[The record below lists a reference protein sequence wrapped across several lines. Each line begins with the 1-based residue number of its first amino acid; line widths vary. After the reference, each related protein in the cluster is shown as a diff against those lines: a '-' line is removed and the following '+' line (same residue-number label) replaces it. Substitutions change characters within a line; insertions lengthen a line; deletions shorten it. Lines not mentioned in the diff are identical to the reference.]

1 MSGNPRDMD
10 GFMPLL
16 STTDIKKKLSIG
28 DLVLNYLGD
37 PDKSI
42 ECQDIGLFIDNV
54 IPWLSNGN
62 PKVVQNGL
70 EILTYLADRM
80 GHDFKPYI
88 STVIQPMIDRLGDS
102 KDATREKA
110 HLVLLKILE
119 KGCLT
124 PQQLLD
130 RFRPA
135 FTHKNAK
142 LREEALVLLTTT
154 LNEHGADEMALSG
167 VIPSIVKLLSD
178 PSEKVRETALNTLTD
193 MYRHIGERL
202 RVDLQRKHNVPQAKL
217 LLLIKKFDQL
227 KASGDLLPLAMSS
240 DVGKDTDE
248 PDRAIKSAPL
258 KRTAAPLKRGQFGPA
273 KTPSSALATSIHATV
288 LRATTVSRSMS
299 HRSTSGQA
307 GAVDEETFLTSF
319 EDVPTVNLFSAKDL
333 EEQMKNI
340 KDIVGDDKKDWKQ
353 RTESMKK
360 LRAIVLAGGM
370 NYENFLDCLKSIQR
384 PFETACTDLRSQV
397 VREACITLAF
407 LSQHLKTKFASFGEA
422 VLLTL
427 MNLIQN
433 SAKVVATAGAVA
445 VRFILQNTHC
455 SRFIPIITSSLNSKS
470 KDIRRASCEY
480 LNSILQTW
488 PTQMLQ
494 KHVMVLQEAIKKG
507 IADSDSEARV
517 FARKSYWAFKEH
529 FPEQAEILLNSLDAT
544 YKRSLMS
551 LSNSGSINSLNVVTR
566 STSVSPRASRPAL
579 SATGSTENL
588 HQTPG
593 QPHGPLRRT
602 PSLPRS
608 YRQSGIPILQRP
620 TDNHYRVTPGV
631 RSTSAIDLQA
641 AQRAKARLTYGNMS
655 RYKATLHNDHSH
667 QGKQARHSKSPDTAA
682 VASPERTPRT
692 RTRVAGV
699 SQSQPSSRSGSPSSR
714 LSYTTYNRE
723 GESLIARPRKLSG
736 HGIRSTG
743 NSREPSPQRFGMDR
757 SFGSKM
763 RGRSLHMS
771 PTDRPQSRPV
781 LAQKMLQQSREAESA
796 LADAFTFDSIDSCYN
811 RATRVKSEHSDD
823 SETSSICSE
832 RSMDSFRRPS
842 DSFSWSGSQQ
852 RLYRDNWDQSI
863 PKDIKEIIENCAH
876 KHWGDRKEGLL
887 GLQHFLANGR
897 TLSASELRKVTDIFT
912 KMFMDSHT
920 KVFSLFLDTLNELIT
935 THNEDLSDWLYVL
948 CARLLNKLGTDLL
961 GSIQA
966 KIHRTLDVV
975 RESFPGEQLL
985 PAVMR
990 YLTDPTQT
998 PNSRVKVA
1006 SLTFVTQIAETAE
1019 PSALNNSAGTALARL
1034 LDWTSDVKS
1043 QDVRR
1048 HAQEAFIALYNL
1060 NPPQVTM
1067 ILAELPKYYQEA
1079 ALPLVQN
1086 YLKSSGSSN
1095 PASPG
1100 TPPPRAQHSP
1110 ARNKKNDVDTAD
1122 ENLEEVY
1129 KISSYRSLRRTTAE
1143 IQNYGFERLERATT
1157 SKDSGISNMADLE
1170 ERIEGLTLSNSGRS
1184 SSVSSPTQRGRSVT
1198 NITVNGSSDTIAGDL
1213 ILPQENNGYKN
1224 HGSSPD
1230 SAKRPEIL
1238 DNMIKTIQSKC
1249 TQTSEK
1255 ITALQNFQ
1263 AYVREGDSTYVKQN
1277 FKKLLKTLLDRVN
1290 SDSQQLQ
1297 IEVLQTLIE
1306 MLKCPELLECFS
1318 VFPELLVL
1326 KVITAHKFDDQKA
1339 DGTSSGE
1346 SVRAPAQVLRT
1357 AEKCAATI
1365 ATVLR
1370 PEQIILV
1377 VSTIITTEP
1386 YPLNM
1391 GAIKMLHKIVEH
1403 WGREAIEPH
1412 LSKIMPGLIKAYD
1425 DAESTVRKSAVFCMV
1440 AIHAAVGE
1448 EVLKPHLSSLYASK
1462 LKLLYIYIQRAQQTN
1477 SQPASPRS
1485 NSKN

>member
-54 IPWLSNGN
+54 IPWLTNGN

-248 PDRAIKSAPL
+248 PDRMIKSAPS

-273 KTPSSALATSIHATV
+273 KTPSSALATPIHATV
-288 LRATTVSRSMS
+288 LRATTVSRSMP
-299 HRSTSGQA
+299 HRLTSGQA

-319 EDVPTVNLFSAKDL
+319 EDVLMVNLFSAKDL

-340 KDIVGDDKKDWKQ
+340 KDIIGDDKKDWKQ

-407 LSQHLKTKFASFGEA
+407 LSQHLKTKFASFGES

-579 SATGSTENL
+579 SAT
-588 HQTPG
+588 
-593 QPHGPLRRT
+593 
-602 PSLPRS
+602 
-608 YRQSGIPILQRP
+608 
-620 TDNHYRVTPGV
+620 DRVTPGV

-682 VASPERTPRT
+682 VASPERTART

-723 GESLIARPRKLSG
+723 GESLMARPRKLSG

-757 SFGSKM
+757 SFASKI

-897 TLSASELRKVTDIFT
+897 TLTASELRKVTDIFT

-935 THNEDLSDWLYVL
+935 THNEDLNDWIYVL

-1238 DNMIKTIQSKC
+1238 DNMIKTIQSKL

-1263 AYVREGDSTYVKQN
+1263 AYVREGDATYVKQN

-1339 DGTSSGE
+1339 DGTSSGDN
-1346 SVRAPAQVLRT
+1346 VRAPVRMTEAQVLRT

-1365 ATVLR
+1365 AIALR

-1386 YPLNM
+1386 FPLNM

-1425 DAESTVRKSAVFCMV
+1425 DVESTVRKSAVFCMV

>member
-1 MSGNPRDMD
+1 MAVNPRDMD

-16 STTDIKKKLSIG
+16 STTDIKKKLNVGS
-28 DLVLNYLGD
+28 LLLNYLGD
-37 PDKSI
+37 ATKSI
-42 ECQDIGLFIDNV
+42 ECQDIGQFIDNI
-54 IPWLSNGN
+54 IPWLGNGN

-70 EILTYLADRM
+70 EILTFLGDRM

-88 STVIQPMIDRLGDS
+88 STIIQPTIDRLGDS

-110 HLVLLKILE
+110 QLVLLKIME
-119 KGCLT
+119 KGCMS

-130 RFRPA
+130 RLRPA
-135 FTHKNAK
+135 FNHKNAK
-142 LREEALVLLTTT
+142 LREEALILLTTT
-154 LNEHGADEMALSG
+154 LNEHGADEMILSG

-178 PSEKVRETALNTLTD
+178 PSEKVRETALNTLAD
-193 MYRHIGERL
+193 IYRHVGERL

-217 LLLIKKFDQL
+217 LLLIEKFDQL
-227 KASGDLLPLAMSS
+227 KAAGDLLPLAMSS
-240 DVGKDTDE
+240 DVGKSTDE
-248 PDRAIKSAPL
+248 TDRAIKSAPV
-258 KRTAAPLKRGQFGPA
+258 KRSTIPPKRGQFGPA
-273 KTPSSALATSIHATV
+273 KASSSALAQPGSTPSTV
-288 LRATTVSRSMS
+288 PRATTVKRNVSVKW
-299 HRSTSGQA
+299 TSGQA
-307 GAVDEETFLTSF
+307 GAVDEETFLTAF
-319 EDVPTVNLFSAKDL
+319 EDVPSVNLFSAKDL

-340 KDIVGDDKKDWKQ
+340 KDNVGDDKKDWKQ

-360 LRAIVLAGGM
+360 LRAIIIANGPS
-370 NYENFLDCLKSIQR
+370 YENFLENLKSIQR
-384 PFETACTDLRSQV
+384 AFEVACTDLRSQV

-407 LSQHLKTKFASFGEA
+407 LSQQLKNKFASFGEA

-445 VRFILQNTHC
+445 VRFILQNTHS
-455 SRFIPIITSSLNSKS
+455 SRFVPIITSCLSHKS
-470 KDIRRASCEY
+470 KDLRRASCEY
-480 LNSILQTW
+480 LNLILQIW
-488 PTQMLQ
+488 PTQILQ
-494 KHVMVLQEAIKKG
+494 KHVTILQDTIKKG
-507 IADSDSEARV
+507 IADSDSEARA
-517 FARKSYWAFKEH
+517 FARKSYWAFKDH
-529 FPEQAEILLNSLDAT
+529 FPEQAEALLNSLDTA

-566 STSVSPRASRPAL
+566 SASVSPRTSRPVM
-579 SATGSTENL
+579 SATDRG
-588 HQTPG
+588 
-593 QPHGPLRRT
+593 
-602 PSLPRS
+602 
-608 YRQSGIPILQRP
+608 
-620 TDNHYRVTPGV
+620 TPGV

-641 AQRAKARLTYGNMS
+641 AQRAKARMMYANMS
-655 RYKATLHNDHSH
+655 RQKASLP
-667 QGKQARHSKSPDTAA
+667 RPSKSPDTTA
-682 VASPERTPRT
+682 VASPERSART
-692 RTRVAGV
+692 RTRVSGV

-714 LSYTTYNRE
+714 LSYATYNRE
-723 GESLIARPRKLSG
+723 GESLIARPRRLSG

-757 SFGSKM
+757 SFASKI

-781 LAQKMLQQSREAESA
+781 MAQKMLQQSREAESA
-796 LADAFTFDSIDSCYN
+796 LADALTFENIDNY
-811 RATRVKSEHSDD
+811 TRTPRGKGDHSDD

-832 RSMDSFRRPS
+832 RSMDSFRRPN

-852 RLYRDNWDQSI
+852 RLYRDMWDQSI

-876 KHWGDRKEGLL
+876 KHWGDRKEGLV
-887 GLQHFLANGR
+887 GLQHFLSNGN
-897 TLSASELRKVTDIFT
+897 TLTATELRKVTDIFT

-920 KVFSLFLDTLNELIT
+920 KVFSLFLDTLNELVA
-935 THNEDLSDWLYVL
+935 THSEDLGDWLYVL

-966 KIHRTLDVV
+966 KIHKTLDVV
-975 RESFPGEQLL
+975 RECFPGEQLL

-1006 SLTFVTQIAETAE
+1006 TLMFITQIAETAE

-1034 LDWTSDVKS
+1034 LDWSNDVKS

-1048 HAQEAFIALYNL
+1048 HAQNAVISLYNL
-1060 NPPQVTM
+1060 NPPKVTM
-1067 ILAELPKYYQEA
+1067 LLADLPKYYQEA

-1086 YLKSSGSSN
+1086 HLRKSSGSSN

-1100 TPPPRAQHSP
+1100 TPPPRAQSSP
-1110 ARNKKNDVDTAD
+1110 ARSKGKSDIDNAD

-1129 KISSYRSLRRTTAE
+1129 KSLRRTTAE

-1157 SKDSGISNMADLE
+1157 SKDSGISNMADVE
-1170 ERIEGLTLSNSGRS
+1170 EKMEGLTLCNSGRS

-1213 ILPQENNGYKN
+1213 ILPQENNGYKT

-1230 SAKRPEIL
+1230 SIKRPEIL
-1238 DNMIKTIQSKC
+1238 DNMIKTLQSKM
-1249 TQTSEK
+1249 TQTEEK
-1255 ITALQNFQ
+1255 VSALQEFQ
-1263 AYVREGDSTYVKQN
+1263 LYVREGDALYIKQN
-1277 FKKLLKTLLDRVN
+1277 FKKLLKTLLDSLTNDNKKMQV
-1290 SDSQQLQ
+1290 
-1297 IEVLQTLIE
+1297 EVLQTLID
-1306 MLKCPELLECFS
+1306 MLKCPELVDSFS
-1318 VFPELLVL
+1318 VYPELLVL
-1326 KVITAHKFDDQKA
+1326 KVINTYKLDDQKQ
-1339 DGTSSGE
+1339 DSS
-1346 SVRAPAQVLRT
+1346 SSSNSRSPVLWM

-1365 ATVLR
+1365 AMVLK
-1370 PEQIILV
+1370 PEQVIHL

-1391 GAIKMLHKIVEH
+1391 GAIKMLHKVVEH
-1403 WGREAIEPH
+1403 WGRDAIEPH
-1412 LSKIMPGLIKAYD
+1412 LSKVMPGLIKAYD
-1425 DAESTVRKSAVFCMV
+1425 DNESAVRKSAVFCMV
-1440 AIHAAVGE
+1440 AIHLAVGE
-1448 EVLKPHLSSLYASK
+1448 EVLKPHLSCLYTSK
-1462 LKLLYIYIQRAQQTN
+1462 LKLLNIYIQRAQQAN

>member
-1 MSGNPRDMD
+1 MAVNPRDMD

-16 STTDIKKKLSIG
+16 STTDIKKKLNVGS
-28 DLVLNYLGD
+28 LLLNYLGD
-37 PDKSI
+37 ATKSI
-42 ECQDIGLFIDNV
+42 ECQDIGQFIDNI

-70 EILTYLADRM
+70 EILTFLADRM

-88 STVIQPMIDRLGDS
+88 STIIQPTIDRLGDS

-110 HLVLLKILE
+110 QLVLLKIME
-119 KGCLT
+119 KGCMS

-130 RFRPA
+130 RLRPA
-135 FTHKNAK
+135 FSHKNAK
-142 LREEALVLLTTT
+142 LREEALILLTTT
-154 LNEHGADEMALSG
+154 LNEHGADEMILSG

-178 PSEKVRETALNTLTD
+178 PSEKVRETALNTLAD
-193 MYRHIGERL
+193 IYRHVGERL

-217 LLLIKKFDQL
+217 LLLIEKFDQL
-227 KASGDLLPLAMSS
+227 KAAGDLLPLAMSS
-240 DVGKDTDE
+240 DVGKTTDE
-248 PDRAIKSAPL
+248 TDRAIKSAPV
-258 KRTAAPLKRGQFGPA
+258 KRLATAAAAAPPKRGQFGPA
-273 KTPSSALATSIHATV
+273 KAPSSALAQPGNTSSMV
-288 LRATTVSRSMS
+288 PRATTVKRNVSVK
-299 HRSTSGQA
+299 STPGQA
-307 GAVDEETFLTSF
+307 GAVDEETFLTAF
-319 EDVPTVNLFSAKDL
+319 EDVPSVNLFSAKDL
-333 EEQMKNI
+333 EEQMKIIREN
-340 KDIVGDDKKDWKQ
+340 VGDDKKDWKQ

-360 LRAIVLAGGM
+360 LRAIVIAGGT
-370 NYENFLDCLKSIQR
+370 NYENFLENLKSVQR
-384 PFETACTDLRSQV
+384 SFEVACTDLRSQV

-407 LSQHLKTKFASFGEA
+407 LSQQLKNKFASFGEA

-445 VRFILQNTHC
+445 VRFILQNTHY
-455 SRFIPIITSSLNSKS
+455 SRFVPIITSCLSHKS

-480 LNSILQTW
+480 LNLILQIW
-488 PTQMLQ
+488 PTQILQ
-494 KHVMVLQEAIKKG
+494 KHMTILQDTIKKG
-507 IADSDSEARV
+507 IADSDSEARA
-517 FARKSYWAFKEH
+517 FARKSYWAFKDH
-529 FPEQAEILLNSLDAT
+529 FPEQAEALLNSLDTA

-566 STSVSPRASRPAL
+566 SASVSPRTSRPVM
-579 SATGSTENL
+579 SATD
-588 HQTPG
+588 
-593 QPHGPLRRT
+593 RA
-602 PSLPRS
+602 
-608 YRQSGIPILQRP
+608 
-620 TDNHYRVTPGV
+620 TPGV

-641 AQRAKARLTYGNMS
+641 AQRAKARMMYANMS
-655 RYKATLHNDHSH
+655 RQKASLP
-667 QGKQARHSKSPDTAA
+667 RPSKSPDTTA
-682 VASPERTPRT
+682 VASPERTART
-692 RTRVAGV
+692 RTRVSGV

-714 LSYTTYNRE
+714 LSYATYNRE
-723 GESLIARPRKLSG
+723 GESLIARPRRLSG

-757 SFGSKM
+757 SFASKI

-781 LAQKMLQQSREAESA
+781 MAQKMLQQSREAESA
-796 LADAFTFDSIDSCYN
+796 LADALTFENIDNYP
-811 RATRVKSEHSDD
+811 RTPRGKGDHSDD

-832 RSMDSFRRPS
+832 RSMDSFRRPN

-852 RLYRDNWDQSI
+852 RLYRDMWDQSI

-876 KHWGDRKEGLL
+876 KHWGDRKEGLV
-887 GLQHFLANGR
+887 GLQHFLSNGN
-897 TLSASELRKVTDIFT
+897 TLTATELRKVTDIFT

-920 KVFSLFLDTLNELIT
+920 KVFSLFLDTLNELVA
-935 THNEDLSDWLYVL
+935 THSEDLGDWLYVL

-966 KIHRTLDVV
+966 KIHKTLEVV
-975 RESFPGEQLL
+975 RECFPGEQLL

-1006 SLTFVTQIAETAE
+1006 TLVFITQIAETAE
-1019 PSALNNSAGTALARL
+1019 PSALINSAGTALARL
-1034 LDWTSDVKS
+1034 LDWSNDVKS

-1048 HAQEAFIALYNL
+1048 HAQNAVISLYNL
-1060 NPPQVTM
+1060 NPPKVTM

-1086 YLKSSGSSN
+1086 HLRKSSGSSN

-1100 TPPPRAQHSP
+1100 TPPPRAQSSP
-1110 ARNKKNDVDTAD
+1110 ARSKGKGDIDNAD

-1129 KISSYRSLRRTTAE
+1129 KSLRRTTAE

-1157 SKDSGISNMADLE
+1157 SKDSGISNMADVE
-1170 ERIEGLTLSNSGRS
+1170 EKMEGLTLCNSGRS

-1213 ILPQENNGYKN
+1213 ILPQENNGYKT
-1224 HGSSPD
+1224 HGSSPE
-1230 SAKRPEIL
+1230 SIKRPEVL
-1238 DNMIKTIQSKC
+1238 DNMIKTLQSKM
-1249 TQTSEK
+1249 TQTEEK
-1255 ITALQNFQ
+1255 VSALQEFQ
-1263 AYVREGDSTYVKQN
+1263 LYVREGDALYIKQN
-1277 FKKLLKTLLDRVN
+1277 FKKLLKTLLDSLTN
-1290 SDSQQLQ
+1290 DSKKMQV
-1297 IEVLQTLIE
+1297 EVLQTLID
-1306 MLKCPELLECFS
+1306 MLKCPELVDSFS
-1318 VFPELLVL
+1318 VYPELLVL
-1326 KVITAHKFDDQKA
+1326 KVINAYKLDDQKQ
-1339 DGTSSGE
+1339 DSSTSSN
-1346 SVRAPAQVLRT
+1346 SRSPVLWM

-1365 ATVLR
+1365 AMILK
-1370 PEQIILV
+1370 PEQVIHL

-1391 GAIKMLHKIVEH
+1391 GAIKMLHKVVEH
-1403 WGREAIEPH
+1403 WGRDAIEPH
-1412 LSKIMPGLIKAYD
+1412 LSKVMPGLIKAYD
-1425 DAESTVRKSAVFCMV
+1425 DNESAVRKSAVFCMV
-1440 AIHAAVGE
+1440 AIHLAVGE
-1448 EVLKPHLSSLYASK
+1448 ELLKPHLSCLYTSK
-1462 LKLLYIYIQRAQQTN
+1462 LKLLNIYIQRAQQAN

>member
-1 MSGNPRDMD
+1 MAVNPHDMD

-16 STTDIKKKLSIG
+16 STTDIKKKLNVGS
-28 DLVLNYLGD
+28 LLLNYLGD
-37 PDKSI
+37 ATKSI
-42 ECQDIGLFIDNV
+42 ECQDIGQFIDNI

-70 EILTYLADRM
+70 EILTFLADRM

-88 STVIQPMIDRLGDS
+88 STIIQPTIDRLGDS

-110 HLVLLKILE
+110 QLVLLKIME
-119 KGCLT
+119 KGCMS

-130 RFRPA
+130 RLRPA
-135 FTHKNAK
+135 FNHKNAK
-142 LREEALVLLTTT
+142 LREEALILLTTT
-154 LNEHGADEMALSG
+154 LNEHGADEMILSG

-178 PSEKVRETALNTLTD
+178 PSEKVRETALNTLAD
-193 MYRHIGERL
+193 IYRHVGERL

-217 LLLIKKFDQL
+217 LLLIEKFDQL
-227 KASGDLLPLAMSS
+227 KAAGDLLPLAMSS
-240 DVGKDTDE
+240 DVGKTTDE
-248 PDRAIKSAPL
+248 TDRAIKSAPM
-258 KRTAAPLKRGQFGPA
+258 KRSAATPKRGQFGPA
-273 KTPSSALATSIHATV
+273 KAPASALAQPGNTHSMV
-288 LRATTVSRSMS
+288 PRATTVKRNVSVK
-299 HRSTSGQA
+299 STSGQA
-307 GAVDEETFLTSF
+307 GAVDEETFLTAF
-319 EDVPTVNLFSAKDL
+319 EDVPSVNLFSAKDL
-333 EEQMKNI
+333 EEQMKII
-340 KDIVGDDKKDWKQ
+340 KDNVGDDKKDWKQ

-360 LRAIVLAGGM
+360 LRAIIIAGGT
-370 NYENFLDCLKSIQR
+370 NYENFLENLKSVQR
-384 PFETACTDLRSQV
+384 SFEVACTDLRSQV

-407 LSQHLKTKFASFGEA
+407 LSQQLKNKFATFGEA

-455 SRFIPIITSSLNSKS
+455 GRFVPIITSCLSHKS

-480 LNSILQTW
+480 LNLILQTW
-488 PTQMLQ
+488 PTQILQ
-494 KHVMVLQEAIKKG
+494 KHVTILQDTIKKG
-507 IADSDSEARV
+507 IADSDSEARA
-517 FARKSYWAFKEH
+517 FARKSYWAFKDH
-529 FPEQAEILLNSLDAT
+529 FPEQAEALLNSLDTA

-566 STSVSPRASRPAL
+566 SASVSPRTSRPVI
-579 SATGSTENL
+579 SATDRG
-588 HQTPG
+588 
-593 QPHGPLRRT
+593 
-602 PSLPRS
+602 
-608 YRQSGIPILQRP
+608 
-620 TDNHYRVTPGV
+620 TPGV

-641 AQRAKARLTYGNMS
+641 AQRAKARMMYANMS
-655 RYKATLHNDHSH
+655 RQKASLPRPN
-667 QGKQARHSKSPDTAA
+667 KSPDTTAI
-682 VASPERTPRT
+682 ASPERTART
-692 RTRVAGV
+692 RTRVSGV

-714 LSYTTYNRE
+714 LSYATYNRE
-723 GESLIARPRKLSG
+723 GESLIARPRRLSG

-757 SFGSKM
+757 SFASKI

-781 LAQKMLQQSREAESA
+781 MAQKMLQQSREAESA
-796 LADAFTFDSIDSCYN
+796 LADALTFDSIDSY
-811 RATRVKSEHSDD
+811 TRTPRGKGDHSDD

-832 RSMDSFRRPS
+832 RSMDSFRRPN

-852 RLYRDNWDQSI
+852 RLYRDMWDQSI

-876 KHWGDRKEGLL
+876 KHWGDRKEGLV
-887 GLQHFLANGR
+887 GLQHFLSNGN
-897 TLSASELRKVTDIFT
+897 TLTATELRKVTDIFT

-920 KVFSLFLDTLNELIT
+920 KVFSLFLDTLNELVA
-935 THNEDLSDWLYVL
+935 THSEDLGDWLYVL

-966 KIHRTLDVV
+966 KIHKTLEVV
-975 RESFPGEQLL
+975 RECFPGEQLL

-998 PNSRVKVA
+998 PNSRVKIA
-1006 SLTFVTQIAETAE
+1006 TLTFITQIAETAE

-1034 LDWTSDVKS
+1034 LDWSKDVKS

-1048 HAQEAFIALYNL
+1048 HAQSAVISLYNL
-1060 NPPQVTM
+1060 NPPKVTM
-1067 ILAELPKYYQEA
+1067 ILAELPKYYQET

-1086 YLKSSGSSN
+1086 HLRKSSGSSN

-1100 TPPPRAQHSP
+1100 TPPPRAQSSP
-1110 ARNKKNDVDTAD
+1110 ARSKGKGDIDNAD

-1129 KISSYRSLRRTTAE
+1129 KSLRRTTAE

-1157 SKDSGISNMADLE
+1157 SKDSGISNMADVE
-1170 ERIEGLTLSNSGRS
+1170 EKMEGLTLCNSGRS

-1213 ILPQENNGYKN
+1213 ILPQENNGYKT

-1230 SAKRPEIL
+1230 SIKRPEVL
-1238 DNMIKTIQSKC
+1238 DNMIKTLQSKM
-1249 TQTSEK
+1249 TQTEEK
-1255 ITALQNFQ
+1255 VTALQEFQ
-1263 AYVREGDSTYVKQN
+1263 LYVREGDALYIKQN
-1277 FKKLLKTLLDRVN
+1277 FKKLLKTLLDSLTN
-1290 SDSQQLQ
+1290 DSKRMQV
-1297 IEVLQTLIE
+1297 EVLQTLID
-1306 MLKCPELLECFS
+1306 MLKCQELVDSFS
-1318 VFPELLVL
+1318 VYPELLVL
-1326 KVITAHKFDDQKA
+1326 KVINAYKLDDQKQ
-1339 DGTSSGE
+1339 DSSG
-1346 SVRAPAQVLRT
+1346 SSNSRSPVLWM

-1365 ATVLR
+1365 AMVLK
-1370 PEQIILV
+1370 PEQVIHL

-1391 GAIKMLHKIVEH
+1391 GAIKMLHKVVEH
-1403 WGREAIEPH
+1403 WGRDAIEPH
-1412 LSKIMPGLIKAYD
+1412 LTKVMPGLIKAYD
-1425 DAESTVRKSAVFCMV
+1425 DNESAVRKSAVFCMV
-1440 AIHAAVGE
+1440 AIHLAVGE
-1448 EVLKPHLSSLYASK
+1448 ELLKPHLSCLYTSK
-1462 LKLLYIYIQRAQQTN
+1462 LKLLNIYIQRAQQAN

>member
-54 IPWLSNGN
+54 IPWLTNGN

-248 PDRAIKSAPL
+248 PDRMIKSAPS

-273 KTPSSALATSIHATV
+273 KTPSSALATPIHATV
-288 LRATTVSRSMS
+288 LRATTVSRSMP
-299 HRSTSGQA
+299 HRLTSGQA

-319 EDVPTVNLFSAKDL
+319 EDVLMVNLFSAKDL

-340 KDIVGDDKKDWKQ
+340 KDIIGDDKKDWKQ

-407 LSQHLKTKFASFGEA
+407 LSQHLKTKFASFGES

-655 RYKATLHNDHSH
+655 RYKATLP
-667 QGKQARHSKSPDTAA
+667 RHSKSPDTAA
-682 VASPERTPRT
+682 VASPERTART

-723 GESLIARPRKLSG
+723 GESLMARPRKLSG

-757 SFGSKM
+757 SFASKI

-897 TLSASELRKVTDIFT
+897 TLTASELRKVTDIFT

-935 THNEDLSDWLYVL
+935 THNEDLNDWIYVL

-1129 KISSYRSLRRTTAE
+1129 KSLRRTTAE

-1238 DNMIKTIQSKC
+1238 DNMIKTIQSKL

-1263 AYVREGDSTYVKQN
+1263 AYVREGDATYVKQN

-1339 DGTSSGE
+1339 DGTSSGDN
-1346 SVRAPAQVLRT
+1346 VRAPVLRT

-1365 ATVLR
+1365 AIALR

-1386 YPLNM
+1386 FPLNM

-1425 DAESTVRKSAVFCMV
+1425 DVESTVRKSAVFCMV

>member
-1 MSGNPRDMD
+1 MAVNPRDMD

-16 STTDIKKKLSIG
+16 STTDIKKKLNVGS
-28 DLVLNYLGD
+28 LLLNYLGD
-37 PDKSI
+37 ATKSI
-42 ECQDIGLFIDNV
+42 ECQDIGQFIDNI

-70 EILTYLADRM
+70 EILTFLADRM

-88 STVIQPMIDRLGDS
+88 STIIQPTIDRLGDS

-110 HLVLLKILE
+110 QLVLLKIIE
-119 KGCLT
+119 KGCMT

-130 RFRPA
+130 RLRPA
-135 FTHKNAK
+135 FNHKNAK
-142 LREEALVLLTTT
+142 LREEALILLTTT
-154 LNEHGADEMALSG
+154 LNEHGADEMMLSG

-178 PSEKVRETALNTLTD
+178 PSEKVRETALNTLAD
-193 MYRHIGERL
+193 IYRHVGERL

-217 LLLIKKFDQL
+217 LLLIEKFDQL
-227 KASGDLLPLAMSS
+227 KAAGDLLPLAMSS
-240 DVGKDTDE
+240 DVGKVSDE
-248 PDRAIKSAPL
+248 TDRAIKSAPV
-258 KRTAAPLKRGQFGPA
+258 KRSAAPLKRGQFGPA
-273 KTPSSALATSIHATV
+273 KTSSSTLAQPGNTPSMV
-288 LRATTVSRSMS
+288 PRATTVKRNVSVK
-299 HRSTSGQA
+299 STSAQA
-307 GAVDEETFLTSF
+307 GAVDEETFLTTF
-319 EDVPTVNLFSAKDL
+319 EDVPSVNLFSAKDL
-333 EEQMKNI
+333 EEQMKII
-340 KDIVGDDKKDWKQ
+340 KDNVGDDKKDWKQ

-360 LRAIVLAGGM
+360 LRAIIIAGGT
-370 NYENFLDCLKSIQR
+370 NYENFLENLKNVQR
-384 PFETACTDLRSQV
+384 PFEVACTDLRSQV
-397 VREACITLAF
+397 VREACITLAY
-407 LSQHLKTKFASFGEA
+407 LSQQLKNKFASFGEA

-455 SRFIPIITSSLNSKS
+455 SRFVPIITSCLSHKS

-480 LNSILQTW
+480 LNLILQIW
-488 PTQMLQ
+488 PTQILQ
-494 KHVMVLQEAIKKG
+494 KHVTTLQDTIKKG
-507 IADSDSEARV
+507 IADSDSEARA
-517 FARKSYWAFKEH
+517 FARKSYWAFKDH
-529 FPEQAEILLNSLDAT
+529 FPEQAEALLNSLDTA

-566 STSVSPRASRPAL
+566 SASVSPRTSRPVM
-579 SATGSTENL
+579 SVTGSTENL
-588 HQTPG
+588 HQTSG

-608 YRQSGIPILQRP
+608 YRQSGIPVLQRP
-620 TDNHYRVTPGV
+620 TDSHYRGTSSV

-641 AQRAKARLTYGNMS
+641 AQRAKARMMYANMS
-655 RYKATLHNDHSH
+655 RQKASLP
-667 QGKQARHSKSPDTAA
+667 RPSKSPDTTA
-682 VASPERTPRT
+682 VASPERTART
-692 RTRVAGV
+692 RTRMSGV

-714 LSYTTYNRE
+714 LSYATYNRE
-723 GESLIARPRKLSG
+723 GESLIARPRRLSG

-757 SFGSKM
+757 SFASKI

-781 LAQKMLQQSREAESA
+781 MAQKMLQQSREAESA
-796 LADAFTFDSIDSCYN
+796 LADALTFENIDNY
-811 RATRVKSEHSDD
+811 TRTPRGKGDHSDD

-832 RSMDSFRRPS
+832 RSMDSFRRPN

-852 RLYRDNWDQSI
+852 RLYRDMWDQSI

-876 KHWGDRKEGLL
+876 KHWGDRKEGLV
-887 GLQHFLANGR
+887 GLQHFLSNGN
-897 TLSASELRKVTDIFT
+897 TLTATELRKVTDIFT

-935 THNEDLSDWLYVL
+935 THSEDLGDWLYVL

-966 KIHRTLDVV
+966 KIHKTLEVV
-975 RESFPGEQLL
+975 REYFPGEQLL

-1006 SLTFVTQIAETAE
+1006 TLMFITQIAETAQ
-1019 PSALNNSAGTALARL
+1019 PSALNSSAGTALARL
-1034 LDWTSDVKS
+1034 LDWSNDVKS
-1043 QDVRR
+1043 QEVRR
-1048 HAQEAFIALYNL
+1048 HAQNAVISLYNL
-1060 NPPQVTM
+1060 NPPKVTM

-1086 YLKSSGSSN
+1086 HLRKSSGSSN

-1100 TPPPRAQHSP
+1100 TPPPRAQSSP
-1110 ARNKKNDVDTAD
+1110 ARSKGKTDIDNAD

-1129 KISSYRSLRRTTAE
+1129 KSLRRTTAE

-1157 SKDSGISNMADLE
+1157 SKDSGISNMADVE
-1170 ERIEGLTLSNSGRS
+1170 EKMEGLTLCNSGRS

-1213 ILPQENNGYKN
+1213 ILPQENNGYKT

-1230 SAKRPEIL
+1230 SIKRPEVL
-1238 DNMIKTIQSKC
+1238 DNMIKTLQSKM
-1249 TQTSEK
+1249 TQTEEK
-1255 ITALQNFQ
+1255 VSALQEFQ
-1263 AYVREGDSTYVKQN
+1263 LYVREGDALYIKQN
-1277 FKKLLKTLLDRVN
+1277 FKKLLKTLLDSLTN
-1290 SDSQQLQ
+1290 DSKKMQV
-1297 IEVLQTLIE
+1297 EVLQTLID
-1306 MLKCPELLECFS
+1306 MLKCTELVDSFS
-1318 VFPELLVL
+1318 VYPELLVL
-1326 KVITAHKFDDQKA
+1326 KVINAYKLDDQKQ
-1339 DGTSSGE
+1339 DSS
-1346 SVRAPAQVLRT
+1346 SSSNSRSPVLWM

-1365 ATVLR
+1365 AMVLK
-1370 PEQIILV
+1370 PEQVIHL

-1391 GAIKMLHKIVEH
+1391 GAIKMLHKVVEH
-1403 WGREAIEPH
+1403 WGRDAIEPH
-1412 LSKIMPGLIKAYD
+1412 LSKVMPGLIKAYD
-1425 DAESTVRKSAVFCMV
+1425 DTESAVRKSAVFCMV
-1440 AIHAAVGE
+1440 AIHLAVGE
-1448 EVLKPHLSSLYASK
+1448 ELLKPHLSCLYTSK
-1462 LKLLYIYIQRAQQTN
+1462 LKLLNIYIQRAQQAN